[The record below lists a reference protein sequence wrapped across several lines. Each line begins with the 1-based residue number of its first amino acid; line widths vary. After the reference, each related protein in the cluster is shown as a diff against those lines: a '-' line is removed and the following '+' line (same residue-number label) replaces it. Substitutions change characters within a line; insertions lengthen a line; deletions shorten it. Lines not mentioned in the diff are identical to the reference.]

1 MNCTSGRPPIFS
13 DEVIR
18 KEAIM
23 YLHGLSYID
32 IAYTLG
38 IPKSTVAY
46 HMKHRLQ
53 AVDPHLFCRVRSKA
67 ARNNK
72 STTLKEEVI

>member
-1 MNCTSGRPPIFS
+1 MNCTSGRPPTFS

-18 KEAIM
+18 TEAEM
-23 YLHGLSYID
+23 YLSGLSYID
-32 IAYTLG
+32 IAHKLG
-38 IPKSTVAY
+38 MPKSTVAY

-67 ARNNK
+67 AHNNK
-72 STTLKEEVI
+72 STILKEEVI